1 MFDIHR
7 KLIHELRQL
16 ESSYLEHV
24 YSSISKIPVQSK
36 DKLDLEQPE
45 QGEEEEAEEEEEEE
59 IITSHRSKRRK
70 VSDGK
75 GDKSNQNDDDDDI
88 QGDDGSKQKQDGN
101 PFLFN
106 PKYGVPVKTK
116 VNKLSSSSKDG
127 VKKEKEQTI
136 LVVPT
141 TEELNHQINN
151 PEILLDIAL
160 LRQEARQLSE
170 EKVSVAHQTRSL
182 LDSYIKR
189 LDADMDTFET

>member
-1 MFDIHR
+1 
-7 KLIHELRQL
+7 LIHELRQL

-45 QGEEEEAEEEEEEE
+45 QGEEEEEKEAEEEEE
-59 IITSHRSKRRK
+59 ITTSHRSKRRK

-75 GDKSNQNDDDDDI
+75 GDKSNQNDDDDI
-88 QGDDGSKQKQDGN
+88 QGDDGSKQKQDRN

-116 VNKLSSSSKDG
+116 VNKSSSSSKHG

-151 PEILLDIAL
+151 PETLLDIAL

-189 LDADMDTFET
+189 LDADMDKFET